1 MVALR
6 LQLLFILPY
15 IMLPKITYG
24 VNEPCTPLSCL
35 RNSLYVRLGDMKTEF
50 EQIIIDQE
58 KIIKN
63 QTRVIK
69 NQIDIIKKQN
79 EAITDLKTCIEEQK
93 LSNEKQNETIT
104 ELVAFRNN
112 QEQLNIQFGLL
123 ASDVQNKSRGNYS
136 NSHFHCQPSFFSYQ
150 FL

>member
-1 MVALR
+1 
-6 LQLLFILPY
+6 
-15 IMLPKITYG
+15 MLPKVTYG

-35 RNSLYVRLGDMKTEF
+35 RNSLYIRLGDMKTEF
-50 EQIIIDQE
+50 EQIIVDQE

-63 QTRVIK
+63 Q
-69 NQIDIIKKQN
+69 IDIITKQN
-79 EAITDLKTCIEEQK
+79 EAITDLKTSIEEHK

-136 NSHFHCQPSFFSYQ
+136 NIHFHCQSSYMPN
-150 FL
+150 LKYSKL